1 MADLGWFRGLGA
13 ALAIVFAMVQAAAV
27 IWEWLPA
34 TKQAAILRWAGERIF
49 SASVWLQRL
58 AGGLLQV
65 ADGLDDGPPLTP
77 PPPPSHRPRSAR
89 KGG

>member
-13 ALAIVFAMVQAAAV
+13 ALAIVFAMVQAAAM

-49 SASVWLQRL
+49 SAGASLQRL
-58 AGGLLQV
+58 AGGLLRV
-65 ADGLDDGPPLTP
+65 ADGLDEDPPLS
-77 PPPPSHRPRSAR
+77 PPPPSNTGRAAR
-89 KGG
+89 KGR